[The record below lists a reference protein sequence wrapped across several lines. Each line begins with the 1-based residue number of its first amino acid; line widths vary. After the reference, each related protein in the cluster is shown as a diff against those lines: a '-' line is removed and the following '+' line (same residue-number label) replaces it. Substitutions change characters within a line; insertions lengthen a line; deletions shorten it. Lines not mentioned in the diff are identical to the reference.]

1 MGNAIPRNI
10 HRSLMNMLV
19 EFQNLLRYHFTT
31 KIIAFTEAIISKY
44 RPIYHV
50 KIGTEGSQCN
60 RGNKFD

>member
-1 MGNAIPRNI
+1 
-10 HRSLMNMLV
+10 MNMLV

-31 KIIAFTEAIISKY
+31 KVIAFTEAIISKY